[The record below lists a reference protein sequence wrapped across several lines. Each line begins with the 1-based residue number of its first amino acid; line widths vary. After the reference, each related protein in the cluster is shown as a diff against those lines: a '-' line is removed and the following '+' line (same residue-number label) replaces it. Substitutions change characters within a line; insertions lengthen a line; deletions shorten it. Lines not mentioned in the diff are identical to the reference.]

1 MTTKIYTL
9 RTNHE
14 LYKKLYDENVSLKL
28 KNNMH
33 NDNILMIFFILYCYI
48 YDIKYNY
55 FYFITY

>member
-33 NDNILMIFFILYCYI
+33 NDNILMNDNHQLLSSEIDKL
-48 YDIKYNY
+48 KKRE
-55 FYFITY
+55 